1 MENLDFGHTGHRRLL
16 VVIGR
21 RRSMLQAFDV
31 GAAAKVLLWPTV
43 PPSSSGGGKGEEIE
57 GELARLARPFPRV
70 GSQVSR
76 F

>member
-43 PPSSSGGGKGEEIE
+43 PPSSSGGGEGKGEEIE
-57 GELARLARPFPRV
+57 RELARLARPFRP
-70 GSQVSR
+70 GW
-76 F
+76 